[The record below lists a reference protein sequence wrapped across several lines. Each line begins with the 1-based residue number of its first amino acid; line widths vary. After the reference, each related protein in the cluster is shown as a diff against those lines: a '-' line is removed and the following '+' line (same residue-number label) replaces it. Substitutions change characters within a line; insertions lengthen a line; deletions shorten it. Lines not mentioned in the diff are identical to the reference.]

1 MPVFRRNCDVHQ
13 VLNRNSSGFF
23 LRAWN
28 GADVCVFVKFR
39 ADVDVKIDL
48 KGSFKDGDAVGIL
61 AQQKS
66 VCFYPLTSFFH
77 GVLLIISTHQ
87 VEQYMEL
94 VVLFVVAGAVLYK
107 TVLYFWPM
115 FTEDMS
121 HCPEPAESVVSKQH
135 QADDIS
141 TNDSYTDDTMD
152 QVMKEQSDVMTAHA
166 TNGKFYTT
174 GAGAAVAT
182 AYQDTTEHT
191 LFDKV
196 GTSDFND

>member
-1 MPVFRRNCDVHQ
+1 MLLPLNIVFSWCIINYINTPSGAIHGIRRFV
-13 VLNRNSSGFF
+13 RRGWSS
-23 LRAWN
+23 
-28 GADVCVFVKFR
+28 
-39 ADVDVKIDL
+39 
-48 KGSFKDGDAVGIL
+48 
-61 AQQKS
+61 
-66 VCFYPLTSFFH
+66 
-77 GVLLIISTHQ
+77 
-87 VEQYMEL
+87 
-94 VVLFVVAGAVLYK
+94 
-107 TVLYFWPM
+107 
-115 FTEDMS
+115 
-121 HCPEPAESVVSKQH
+121 PEPAESVVSKQH